1 MYYLRGEKKL
11 ISTKPLAFSK
21 MIWIFHDVFRMSE
34 WKSYFRE
41 HIFINHVGPW
51 TIILICVKQGTTKFD
66 PFLWMRMTNIET
78 KNPRRPN
85 SSLQFKPTLPLSKKV
100 LHNVSSISNFFL
112 VLYGGNF
119 SIVIEDSDSYSEVS
133 RRKSWTFADIHNSK
147 WKALRINLEKTQ
159 IPVADLFIEG
169 FWRNWLCFFKAIN
182 YLCWKKNSPRD
193 KDSIIFLC
201 IIYNDNHLFLTNNI
215 ILILT
220 NHGKHTSHEVLS

>member
-1 MYYLRGEKKL
+1 MWIQLLKRFGILNNVSINVLSEGKKKNL

-34 WKSYFRE
+34 WKPYFRE

-51 TIILICVKQGTTKFD
+51 TIILICVKQSTTRFD

-112 VLYGGNF
+112 FYTVAISAL
-119 SIVIEDSDSYSEVS
+119 
-133 RRKSWTFADIHNSK
+133 W
-147 WKALRINLEKTQ
+147 LRILTHTVK
-159 IPVADLFIEG
+159 
-169 FWRNWLCFFKAIN
+169 
-182 YLCWKKNSPRD
+182 SPGE
-193 KDSIIFLC
+193 
-201 IIYNDNHLFLTNNI
+201 
-215 ILILT
+215 
-220 NHGKHTSHEVLS
+220 NHGHLRTYITPNEKHFGSI